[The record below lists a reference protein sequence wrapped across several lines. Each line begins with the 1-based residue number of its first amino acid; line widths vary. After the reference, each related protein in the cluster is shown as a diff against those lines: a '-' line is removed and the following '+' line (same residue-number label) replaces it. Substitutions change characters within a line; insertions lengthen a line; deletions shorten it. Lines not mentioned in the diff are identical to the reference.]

1 MMSLLSAATAR
12 VGQSAG
18 AMLLAGGLICGASAA
33 QASTI
38 DSIVVGSLIYEEFDL
53 DVIADDFLFEAS
65 VFSLNDVFVGAPLD
79 GFGNVDALAATGTD
93 LDITDT
99 FFDPVINGRAID
111 IGVDTGNDTISIL
124 YRLGENTLSSD
135 GLALAVLF
143 FPTVDIIDPF
153 AFGQVDFSTADVEI
167 YGATVIPLP
176 AGLPLMLAGLG
187 GLAALRCRQT
197 VKTT

>member
-18 AMLLAGGLICGASAA
+18 AVLLAGGLICGASAA

-38 DSIVVGSLIYEEFDL
+38 DSIVVGSLIYEEFNL

-79 GFGNVDALAATGTD
+79 GFGNVDALAATGAD
-93 LDITDT
+93 LDITDA

-143 FPTVDIIDPF
+143 FPTVDMIDPF
-153 AFGQVDFSTADVEI
+153 AFDQVDFSTADLEI

-187 GLAALRCRQT
+187 GFAVLRCRRT
-197 VKTT
+197 RKRT